1 MLVFVNPF
9 VFRNGAYMAD
19 IIITHQYDAFLRGFH
34 TKAYF
39 LARIQAPEAPKELAE
54 RPPLNL
60 ALVIDQSS
68 SMRGHPLREAKRCA
82 EMIIDSLKPTD
93 KASLT
98 VYSNNAELVV
108 PNTPIKNKKRI
119 IQAISEIHATGM
131 TALFDGWKTGANS
144 LPKTKE
150 EFCRVLLLSDGQA
163 NRGLT
168 HIPSI
173 KEEAAAYSD
182 KGVTTSTYGLGLNF
196 NEDLMLQ
203 LADSGG
209 GNAYYGATADD
220 LSDPFSE
227 EFELISNLYA
237 KELKLRLLPKDGF
250 KMKVQNLYR
259 KDGEH
264 MTRLPNLAYDSEI
277 WALVE
282 ISIDPSLVTQ
292 EEGEKVDMGTL
303 EIFYKDLSGEEHKLP
318 AVSISLP
325 SLSAIP
331 FKQLQENEVVRGRL
345 QELRAA
351 DLQEEASKAVDQRN
365 WAELERLLR
374 HAKENAK
381 NNKWLEDVIVAME
394 RMMQQR
400 QHRELSLELKFGS
413 SKMRKRLAAKHEL
426 LDNTDSSVS
435 FLRRKMRQGKKE

>member
-1 MLVFVNPF
+1 
-9 VFRNGAYMAD
+9 
-19 IIITHQYDAFLRGFH
+19 
-34 TKAYF
+34 
-39 LARIQAPEAPKELAE
+39 
-54 RPPLNL
+54 
-60 ALVIDQSS
+60 
-68 SMRGHPLREAKRCA
+68 MRGHPLREAKNCA

-98 VYSNNAELVV
+98 VYSNTAELVV
-108 PNTPIKNKKRI
+108 PNTPIKNKEKLLK
-119 IQAISEIHATGM
+119 AISEIHAAGM

-144 LPKTKE
+144 LPKTKA

-182 KGVTTSTYGLGLNF
+182 KGISTSTYGLGLNF

-237 KELKLRLLPKDGF
+237 KEVKLRLLSNEGF
-250 KMKVQNLYR
+250 TMKVKNLYR
-259 KDGEH
+259 KDGEN
-264 MTRLPNLAYDSEI
+264 MTRLPNIAYDSEI

-282 ISIDPSLVTQ
+282 VSIDPSFVTQ
-292 EEGEKVDMGTL
+292 EEGEPVDMGKL
-303 EIFYKDLSGEEHKLP
+303 ELFYKDLSGEEHKLP
-318 AVSISLP
+318 SVSISLP

-331 FKQLQENEVVRGRL
+331 FKQLQENETVRGRI
-345 QELRAA
+345 QEIRAA
-351 DLQEEASKAVDQRN
+351 DLQEKASQAVDEQN
-365 WAELERLLR
+365 WGELERLLR
-374 HAKENAK
+374 NAKENAK
-381 NNKWLEDVIVAME
+381 NNKWLEDVIIAME
-394 RMMQQR
+394 KMVERR

-413 SKMRKRLAAKHEL
+413 TKMRKRLAAKHEL